1 VKKKLRFKRS
11 QFFMISALS
20 IILLII
26 SISGHAQNTDIVVPS
41 SHVKLIK
48 TFKLNSSHVEVPAK
62 VDSVE
67 SSVYSDITTFTG
79 SAIAN
84 EGSAVQS
91 GNTITAL
98 MADSLGL
105 IGTPPFSVHSFKFSV
120 ANFDVVDITARTLV
134 RFYSADGTAGSP
146 GTLIAGFS
154 LPPFLFS
161 ASTVEL
167 FNITDMPFTV
177 TTQAIWA
184 GIVFDNDTATTGA
197 TAGDLDNLGQG
208 IFDPIDKGSSTDDI
222 FATNTAGSFLGDNPP
237 GTTGNLFGSPLA
249 NFGWEIVSASLTPVT
264 LYNFKVQRSG
274 QINILTWGTSQELN
288 SNYFAVERGIDGTHF
303 VEIGKVKAVGNSS
316 VARSYHYDDVNRVK
330 GINYYRLRIVDI
342 DNSIKYS
349 DIITVRNT
357 GAVNFT
363 IYPNPVNN
371 SLRVNMDAEK
381 AEMAGVSITDIN
393 GRKVYSRQ
401 VTVTQGN
408 NSFSL
413 DVNTFSKG
421 TYYIKVQLK
430 NGSFIKEF
438 RKL

>member
-1 VKKKLRFKRS
+1 
-11 QFFMISALS
+11 MISTLS

-41 SHVKLIK
+41 SRVKLIK

-67 SSVYSDITTFTG
+67 FSVYSDITTFSG
-79 SAIAN
+79 SAVAN
-84 EGSAVQS
+84 EGAAVQA
-91 GNTITAL
+91 GNTITTL

-120 ANFDVVDITARTLV
+120 ANFDGVNNISARTFL

-154 LPPFLFS
+154 LPPALFT
-161 ASTVEL
+161 AGTVEL
-167 FNITDMPFTV
+167 FNITDMPFTI

-197 TAGDLDNLGQG
+197 TANDLDNLGQG
-208 IFDPIDKGSSTDDI
+208 IFDPIDRGSSTDNI
-222 FATNTAGSFLGDNPP
+222 FATNTAGSFLGDNPT

-249 NFGWEIVSASLTPVT
+249 NFGWEIVSAFLTPVT

-288 SNYFAVERGIDGTHF
+288 SNYFAVERSIDGTHF
-303 VEIGKVKAVGNSS
+303 AEIGKVKAVGNSS
-316 VARSYHYDDVNRVK
+316 VTRSYHYDDANPVK

-363 IYPNPVNN
+363 IYPNPVKN
-371 SLRVNMDAEK
+371 SLLVNMDAEK
-381 AEMAGVSITDIN
+381 AEMADVSITDIN

-408 NSFSL
+408 NNFSV
-413 DVNTFSKG
+413 DVNNYSKG
-421 TYYIKVQLK
+421 TYYVKIQLR

-438 RKL
+438 KKL